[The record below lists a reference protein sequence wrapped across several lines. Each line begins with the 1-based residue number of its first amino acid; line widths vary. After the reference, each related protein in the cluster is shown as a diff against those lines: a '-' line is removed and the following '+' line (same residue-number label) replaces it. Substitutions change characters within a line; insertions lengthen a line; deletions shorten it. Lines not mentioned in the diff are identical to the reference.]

1 LPLTAK
7 SRFSLE
13 EVIMNRV
20 IHFEFGV
27 DNPERAIG
35 FYAKVFGWK
44 IEQWG
49 GPENYWLVTTGRDGG
64 PGIDGGMMINEFM
77 RRTGIERAS
86 VNTIGVASIDE
97 FVQKIVRAGGK
108 IIIPKMA
115 IPGVGWQ
122 AYCEDTEG
130 NVFGIHQPDAAA
142 K

>member
-1 LPLTAK
+1 
-7 SRFSLE
+7 
-13 EVIMNRV
+13 MNRV
-20 IHFEFGV
+20 IHFELGV

-44 IEQWG
+44 VDQWG
-49 GPENYWLVTTGRDGG
+49 GPENYWLVTTGQDGE
-64 PGIDGGMMINEFM
+64 PGINGGMMTNEFM
-77 RRTGIERAS
+77 RRTGVERAA

-108 IIIPKMA
+108 IIMPKMA

-130 NVFGIHQPDAAA
+130 NVFGIHQTDRGA

>member
-1 LPLTAK
+1 
-7 SRFSLE
+7 
-13 EVIMNRV
+13 MNRV
-20 IHFEFGV
+20 IHFELGV

-44 IEQWG
+44 VDQWG
-49 GPENYWLVTTGRDGG
+49 GPESYWLVTTGQEGE
-64 PGIDGGMMINEFM
+64 PGIDGGMMRNEFM
-77 RRTGIERAS
+77 RRTGIERAA
-86 VNTIGVASIDE
+86 VNTIGVASVDE

-108 IIIPKMA
+108 IIIPKNA

-130 NVFGIHQPDAAA
+130 NVFGIHQTDPEA